1 MLMIKLTTK
10 AIGPSS
16 RVEVKP
22 DVLAVGLA
30 QPVLVRRG
38 FVAHLCATAAAALE
52 AVSQEKVLVAGA
64 LVADEDAPAAAI
76 RPQRLDVET

>member
-30 QPVLVRRG
+30 QQVLVRRG